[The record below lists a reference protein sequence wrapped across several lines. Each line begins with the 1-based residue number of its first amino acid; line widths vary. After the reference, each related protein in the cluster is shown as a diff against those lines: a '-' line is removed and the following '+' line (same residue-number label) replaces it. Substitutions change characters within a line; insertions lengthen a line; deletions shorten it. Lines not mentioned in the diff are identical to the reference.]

1 LTKMLNEYQQSALYL
16 QAERSPFPGIANPQP
31 HQLYRNP
38 QLDIRSRQLGPIFPG
53 HIRVQMIYAGI
64 CGTDIHLVN
73 PDLLT
78 GYVQSSAPAYLPD
91 EGRLIGHEGVGKI
104 LEVASDVTGLTVC
117 QFVAFESI
125 QSCHAC
131 EACRQ
136 GQFNQCLNSKLI
148 GMEVNG
154 IFGTVVDIPAI
165 LAFDVSRFGNSDRSL
180 QAAACLEPAGVAFLA
195 CANAAVSASDR
206 VAILGAGPIGL
217 LTVMLC
223 RLAFGASFVSVV
235 EPSEYRKNLARKW
248 ADESLTPDQFKSDH
262 GVFDVLIDTSGDLDL
277 VSASITR
284 LRHNGR
290 VCLLAR
296 SGRALVVDS
305 VDHII
310 SSNISIMGSRGHLG
324 GIYERLAALYENGRL
339 PIDEIVTK
347 VISGLSELA
356 EHLKNPRSGYPRQLQ
371 SALPL

>member
-1 LTKMLNEYQQSALYL
+1 MLNEYQQTALYL
-16 QAERSPFPGIANPQP
+16 QAERSPVPGVANPQP

-38 QLDIRSRQLGPIFPG
+38 QLDIRSRQLGPISPG

-73 PDLLT
+73 PDPLT

-91 EGRLIGHEGVGKI
+91 EGRLIGHEGVGQI
-104 LEVASDVTGLTVC
+104 LEVASDVDGLAAG

-125 QSCHAC
+125 LSCHFC
-131 EACRQ
+131 EACRS
-136 GQFNQCLNSKLI
+136 GKFNQCLNSKLI

-154 IFGTVVDIPAI
+154 LFGTVVDVPAR
-165 LAFDVSRFGNSDRSL
+165 LAFDISRFGDSDRSL
-180 QAAACLEPAGVAFLA
+180 QAAACLEPAGVAYLA
-195 CANAAVSASDR
+195 CVNAAVAASDR

-217 LTVMLC
+217 LTAMLC
-223 RLAFGASFVSVV
+223 RLVFGASFVCVV
-235 EPSEYRKNLARKW
+235 EPSEFRKNLARKW
-248 ADESLTPDQFKSDH
+248 ADESLTPEQFRNGH
-262 GVFDVLIDTSGDLDL
+262 GAFDVLIDTSGDLDL
-277 VSASITR
+277 VAGSIPR

-305 VDHII
+305 VDYII
-310 SSNISIMGSRGHLG
+310 SNNISIVGSRGHLG

-339 PIDEIVTK
+339 PINEIVTK
-347 VISGLSELA
+347 EISGLRALV
-356 EHLKNPRSGYPRQLQ
+356 EHLQAPDWVTQDNCKVLCRFY
-371 SALPL
+371 

>member
-1 LTKMLNEYQQSALYL
+1 MLNEYQQSALYL

-78 GYVQSSAPAYLPD
+78 GYVQSSAPAHLPD

-104 LEVASDVTGLTVC
+104 LEVASDVTGLTAC

-217 LTVMLC
+217 LTAMLC
-223 RLAFGASFVSVV
+223 RLAFGASFVCVV
-235 EPSEYRKNLARKW
+235 EPSEYRKSLARKW
-248 ADESLTPDQFKSDH
+248 ADESLTPDQFKNDH

-356 EHLKNPRSGYPRQLQ
+356 EHLKTPDLVTQDNCKVLCRFD
-371 SALPL
+371 